1 MAGAISAKVEL
12 DTDPTFD
19 EKHKRSNTKLGSLT
33 KDMKRSSLGMAA
45 AKEKVIITM
54 RYLKVSTCGFALNKH
69 LKLQSTDHNIY
80 YLLIQ

>member
-1 MAGAISAKVEL
+1 MMAGAISAKVEL

-54 RYLKVSTCGFALNKH
+54 RYLKVSTCGFA
-69 LKLQSTDHNIY
+69 Y
-80 YLLIQ
+80 